1 MKNMNRNKMSW
12 TILGLTVAFWIPYNE
27 YAKSNASKDI
37 AIVNKY
43 LMRAYD
49 NGSDMKHGMHF
60 LVRRTKHGLPWINV
74 HGDMYKLLDIALSDF
89 TIFRTE
95 WK

>member
-37 AIVNKY
+37 ATVNKY

-49 NGSDMKHGMHF
+49 NGSDIEA
-60 LVRRTKHGLPWINV
+60 R
-74 HGDMYKLLDIALSDF
+74 DALSRAAYE
-89 TIFRTE
+89 TRLAMNKCS
-95 WK
+95 WG